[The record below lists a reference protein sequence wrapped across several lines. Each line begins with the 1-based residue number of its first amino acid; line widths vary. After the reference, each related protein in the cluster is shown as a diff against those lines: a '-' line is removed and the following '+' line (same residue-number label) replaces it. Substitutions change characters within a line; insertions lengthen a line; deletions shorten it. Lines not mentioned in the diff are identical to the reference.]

1 MSNRIKYAEKTGSV
15 EKNMS
20 YKEQFDDDLERTE
33 LLIDIFSLA
42 AFLKSLFQRW
52 LWRIGSSN
60 T

>member
-42 AFLKSLFQRW
+42 AFLESLFQRW
-52 LWRIGSSN
+52 P
-60 T
+60 